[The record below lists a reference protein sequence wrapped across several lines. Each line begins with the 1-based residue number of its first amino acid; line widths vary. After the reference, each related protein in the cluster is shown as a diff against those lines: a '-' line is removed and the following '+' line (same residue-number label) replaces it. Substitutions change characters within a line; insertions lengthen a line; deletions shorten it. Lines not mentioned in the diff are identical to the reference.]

1 MKDIAA
7 MSRLMDKATASA
19 NAAFGANLPLDQ
31 PGDREAAMRGRI
43 AALPDGGLDGPD
55 GGDDGP
61 DGGRKAWDM
70 SAFGFF
76 KGSPADTGNPCL
88 WRMVQLNGTSGLIDV
103 GVGVWR
109 APCVD

>member
-43 AALPDGGLDGPD
+43 AALPDGGIDGPD
-55 GGDDGP
+55 GGIDGP

-70 SAFGFF
+70 SAFDFL
-76 KGSPADTGNPCL
+76 KGSPADTVNPSL